1 MQYIVLKAKSTFDLE
16 KVVNLHIKE
25 GWTPTGGIAVQG
37 WQYHYLYYQAMIKH
51 VD

>member
-1 MQYIVLKAKSTFDLE
+1 MKYIVLTSQSTFELE

-37 WQYHYLYYQAMIKH
+37 QYHYLYYQAMIKH